1 MFSALTIRYHMLR
14 VVFREERVPLS
25 QNGLDTD
32 KPLSLVILGAS
43 GDLAQKKIIP
53 ALFALYSQKYLP
65 KDVNIFGFAR
75 THLNDDEFRKK
86 VVENLTCRYVPGESC
101 AEWMDAFLVRC
112 HYVAGQYDSAD
123 SFLDLSQ
130 AMKKYEGGGIANRL
144 YYLAIPPSIF
154 IDVVR
159 SLGGAGLVSCES
171 CPGWSR
177 IVIEKPFGRDRV
189 SSDLMTNELSQVS
202 DERDIYRIDHYLGK
216 EIIQN
221 LMVLR
226 FANTIFEPLWSRAYV
241 ESIRITWKET
251 FGIGSRAGYFDQFG
265 IIRDVMQNHL
275 IQIASLIAMEEPS
288 SLGSQFVRDEK
299 VRVLKCIEPVTLD
312 NLVVGQYKGAV
323 RGKTR
328 VPAYAEEP
336 GVPPGSITPTFA
348 AAVLKINN
356 NRWHGVPFFI
366 KAGKGMDTRV
376 SEIRIQFRPTAR
388 NIFSNIRPA
397 LPENALVI
405 RVQPDEA
412 IYFRVVNKQ
421 PGLKLELVDTDLN
434 LKYVST
440 FHEPIP
446 EAYEALILDAL
457 RGDKSMFIRS
467 DEVAAAWDIFTPAL
481 HELEE
486 RAIKPELYKF
496 GGQGPAAADALAVR
510 HRLDDAS

>member
-1 MFSALTIRYHMLR
+1 M
-14 VVFREERVPLS
+14 PLS

-53 ALFALYSQKYLP
+53 ALFALYSQQHLP

-75 THLNDDEFRKK
+75 TRLNDEEFRKK

-101 AEWMDAFLVRC
+101 AEWMDAFLSRC
-112 HYVAGQYDSAD
+112 HYVAGQYDSVD
-123 SFLDLSQ
+123 SFHDLSKV
-130 AMKKYEGGGIANRL
+130 MKQGEGGGIANRL

-159 SLGGAGLVSCES
+159 SLGRAGLVSCES

-177 IVIEKPFGRDRV
+177 IVIEKPFGRDRE

-202 DERDIYRIDHYLGK
+202 NEQDIYRIDHYLGK

-226 FANTIFEPLWSRAYV
+226 FANTIFEPLWNRANV
-241 ESIRITWKET
+241 ESVRITWKEN
-251 FGIGSRAGYFDQFG
+251 FGIGDRAGYFDQFG

-299 VRVLKCIEPVTLD
+299 VRVLKCIDPVTID
-312 NLVVGQYKGAV
+312 NLVVGQYKGTV

-328 VPAYAEEP
+328 VPSYAEEP

-366 KAGKGMDTRV
+366 KAGKGMDARV

-388 NIFSNIRPA
+388 NIFSEIRPT
-397 LPENALVI
+397 LTDNALVI

-412 IYFRVVNKQ
+412 IYFRIVNKQ

-434 LKYVST
+434 LKYVAA

-446 EAYEALILDAL
+446 EAYEALLLDAL
-457 RGDKSMFIRS
+457 RGDKSMFIRN
-467 DEVAAAWDIFTPAL
+467 DEVAAAWDIFTPVL

-486 RAIKPELYKF
+486 RAIKPELYEF
-496 GGQGPAAADALAVR
+496 GGRGPTSTDALAAR
-510 HRLDDAS
+510 HRLEDAS